1 MSRMH
6 RFTMALAVL
15 LVATPLAAQGTQGTQ
30 GTPETLLNTPAPNAV
45 APVAA
50 PAHPSAG
57 PTEANAAVGIRA
69 IVSTAAP
76 APLAPQGS
84 VGRNPAM
91 MIVGAAAFIIGAF
104 LQDPARPIVMVAG
117 AGLGIY
123 GLWQYLK

>member
-1 MSRMH
+1 
-6 RFTMALAVL
+6 MA
-15 LVATPLAAQGTQGTQ
+15 
-30 GTPETLLNTPAPNAV
+30 

-50 PAHPSAG
+50 PARASAG

-69 IVSTAAP
+69 VVSTAAP

-91 MIVGAAAFIIGAF
+91 MIVGAAAFIVGAF

>member
-15 LVATPLAAQGTQGTQ
+15 LVATPLAAQGTP
-30 GTPETLLNTPAPNAV
+30 GTPATLLNTPAPNAV